1 MGSRPPLVRVQQVP
15 LVAKRP
21 GEVMSEARMTQLG
34 YELNDA
40 GFIVKGDKIM
50 GRASGYGPGTCWYQL
65 AARPFDEPSVGGFD
79 SIEKAFYA
87 AVDVIL
93 NRAKGASI

>member
-1 MGSRPPLVRVQQVP
+1 
-15 LVAKRP
+15 
-21 GEVMSEARMTQLG
+21 MTQLG

-40 GFIVKGDKIM
+40 GFIMYGDKIM

-65 AARPFDEPSVGGFD
+65 AARPWDEPSVQGFE

-87 AVDVIL
+87 AVDVLL
-93 NRAKGASI
+93 NRARQPSI